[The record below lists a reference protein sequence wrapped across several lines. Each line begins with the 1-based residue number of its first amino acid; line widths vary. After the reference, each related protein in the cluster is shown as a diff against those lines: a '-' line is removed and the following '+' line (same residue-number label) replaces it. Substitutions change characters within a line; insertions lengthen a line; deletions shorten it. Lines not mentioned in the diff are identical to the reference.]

1 MQYFVEQAP
10 NHIEAQRRVKEKY
23 GEKAR
28 IMHHRSVRVGGFL
41 GLFRREGVEVT
52 GYFAAE
58 QPKREIPSRP
68 INIEEEKQKLL
79 NATKREAPRDK
90 QLEDVLSELREL
102 KSALAE
108 KRGNGA
114 SASGN
119 EGTGQDHPTLEWLRR
134 VLKRNEIEEVYR
146 ESLIDRARKSFSL
159 EELEDRATVGR
170 DIRHWI
176 AEGLKVY
183 EVNFEQKPEVFIL
196 VGPTGVGKT
205 TTIAKLAAMYGVTTE
220 HGGERYDVR
229 VLTIDNYRIG
239 AKQQIETYGEI
250 MGIPVGFVES
260 PADMKKQL
268 ALYAGTDIVFLD
280 TIGKSPSEFAR
291 LGEMKE
297 LLRAAGHNA
306 QIHLAVSATTKASD
320 LEEILRQFEPFNYQS
335 ILVTKLDE
343 TARVGNLISVLTA
356 QGKPVSFTTNGQRVP
371 QDIER
376 ASVESLLGRLE
387 GLPQD
392 TETISFSLEGRR

>member
-10 NHIEAQRRVKEKY
+10 SHTEAQRRIREKY

-28 IMHHRSVRVGGFL
+28 IMHHRSVRIGGFL

-58 QPKREIPSRP
+58 QPNRQPSPRP
-68 INIEEEKQKLL
+68 LNIEEEKQKLL
-79 NATKREAPRDK
+79 NATRKEPETDK
-90 QLEDVLSELREL
+90 QLDTVLAELRDL
-102 KSALAE
+102 RSALSD
-108 KRGNGA
+108 RDHGA
-114 SASGN
+114 LGSTKHR
-119 EGTGQDHPTLEWLRR
+119 EEHPTVEWLRR
-134 VLKRNEIEEVYR
+134 VLKRNEIEEDYR
-146 ESLIDRARKSFSL
+146 EALIERARKSFSL

-170 DIRHWI
+170 KVREWI
-176 AEGLKVY
+176 EDGIKVFD
-183 EVNFEQKPEVFIL
+183 VAFEQKPEVFIL

-205 TTIAKLAAMYGVTTE
+205 TTIAKLAAMYGVA
-220 HGGERYDVR
+220 GENGASRFDVR
-229 VLTIDNYRIG
+229 ILTIDNYRIG

-250 MGIPVGFVES
+250 MGIPVGFVEAAS
-260 PADMKKQL
+260 DMKKQL
-268 ALYAGTDIVFLD
+268 ALYAGTDVVFLD

-297 LLRAAGHNA
+297 LLKAAGHNA
-306 QIHLAVSATTKASD
+306 QVHLAVSATTKASD

-356 QGKPVSFTTNGQRVP
+356 HGKPVSFTTNGQRVP
-371 QDIER
+371 QDIAR
-376 ASVESLLGRLE
+376 ASTESLVERLE

-392 TETISFSLEGRR
+392 GETISFSLEARR

>member
-10 NHIEAQRRVKEKY
+10 NHTEAQRRIREKY

-28 IMHHRSVRVGGFL
+28 IMHHRSVRIGGFL

-58 QPKREIPSRP
+58 QPKRELAPRP
-68 INIEEEKQKLL
+68 LNIEEEKQKFL
-79 NATKREAPRDK
+79 NATKREPPADK
-90 QLEDVLSELREL
+90 QLDTVLAELREL
-102 KSALAE
+102 KSALADRTGDYGGP
-108 KRGNGA
+108 RG
-114 SASGN
+114 
-119 EGTGQDHPTLEWLRR
+119 GQEHPTLEWLRKL
-134 VLKRNEIEEVYR
+134 LKKNEIEETYR
-146 ESLIDRARKSFSL
+146 ESLIEKTRKSFSL

-170 DIRHWI
+170 QVREWLADGVKLFDV
-176 AEGLKVY
+176 A
-183 EVNFEQKPEVFIL
+183 FEQKPEVFIL

-205 TTIAKLAAMYGVTTE
+205 TTIAKLAAMYGVAGE
-220 HGGERYDVR
+220 NGGGRFDVR
-229 VLTIDNYRIG
+229 ILTIDNYRIG

-260 PADMKKQL
+260 AADMKKQL
-268 ALYAGTDIVFLD
+268 ALYAGTDVVFLD

-306 QIHLAVSATTKASD
+306 QVHLAVSATTKASD

-356 QGKPVSFTTNGQRVP
+356 QQKPVSFTTNGQRVP
-371 QDIER
+371 QDIAR
-376 ASVESLLGRLE
+376 ASAETLLERLE

-392 TETISFSLEGRR
+392 GETISFSLEGRR

>member
-10 NHIEAQRRVKEKY
+10 NHTEAQRRIREKY

-28 IMHHRSVRVGGFL
+28 IMHHRSVRIGGFL

-58 QPKREIPSRP
+58 QPKRELAPRHL
-68 INIEEEKQKLL
+68 NIEEEKQKLL
-79 NATKREAPRDK
+79 NATKREPQTDK
-90 QLEDVLSELREL
+90 QLDTVLAELREL

-108 KRGNGA
+108 RNAGISGA
-114 SASGN
+114 SRN
-119 EGTGQDHPTLEWLRR
+119 GQDHPTLEWLRK
-134 VLKRNEIEEVYR
+134 VLKKNEIEEEYR
-146 ESLIDRARKSFSL
+146 ESLIEKARKSFSL

-170 DIRHWI
+170 QVREWI
-176 AEGLKVY
+176 ADGVRLF
-183 EVNFEQKPEVFIL
+183 EVAFEQKPEVFIL

-205 TTIAKLAAMYGVTTE
+205 TTIAKLAAMYGVAGE
-220 HGGERYDVR
+220 NGGGRFDVR
-229 VLTIDNYRIG
+229 ILTIDNYRIG

-260 PADMKKQL
+260 AADMKKQL
-268 ALYAGTDIVFLD
+268 ALYAGTDVVFLD

-306 QIHLAVSATTKASD
+306 QVHLAVSATTKASD

-335 ILVTKLDE
+335 VLVTKLDE

-371 QDIER
+371 QDIAR
-376 ASVESLLGRLE
+376 ASAETLLERLE

-392 TETISFSLEGRR
+392 GETISFSLEGRR